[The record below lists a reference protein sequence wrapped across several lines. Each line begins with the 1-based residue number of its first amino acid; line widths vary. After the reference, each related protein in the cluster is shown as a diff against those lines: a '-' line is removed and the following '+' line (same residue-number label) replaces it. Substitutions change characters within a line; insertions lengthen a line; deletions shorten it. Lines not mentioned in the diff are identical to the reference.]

1 MVLGSKKCKI
11 GIFCY
16 PWRVLGFDVIKLYGS
31 VPYSVL
37 FCLMYLCW
45 YFVFRQEL
53 DLICWTVLGDDL
65 TCWCTF
71 SGYWWVN
78 FVATLS
84 QHEALPC
91 ERLTQGGEYRGMA
104 VQVGE
109 WSIHAGGH
117 VTLCKRLLQKINMKA
132 EISVDDNH
140 YDSPMRSTWPQ
151 NISSWN

>member
-1 MVLGSKKCKI
+1 MQDWYILLSLTGTVLWCNKALWISSL
-11 GIFCY
+11 FCFIL
-16 PWRVLGFDVIKLYGS
+16 PDV
-31 VPYSVL
+31 SVL
-37 FCLMYLCW
+37 VLCVSSRIRSDMLNS
-45 YFVFRQEL
+45 F
-53 DLICWTVLGDDL
+53 DL

-109 WSIHAGGH
+109 RSIHAGGH

-140 YDSPMRSTWPQ
+140 HDSPIRSTWPQ
-151 NISSWN
+151 NISSWNWGLVI

>member
-1 MVLGSKKCKI
+1 MDQFL
-11 GIFCY
+11 FLFY
-16 PWRVLGFDVIKLYGS
+16 FADV
-31 VPYSVL
+31 SVL
-37 FCLMYLCW
+37 VLCVSSRIRSDMLNS
-45 YFVFRQEL
+45 F
-53 DLICWTVLGDDL
+53 DL

-84 QHEALPC
+84 QHEVLPC

-104 VQVGE
+104 AQVGE

-140 YDSPMRSTWPQ
+140 HDSPMRST
-151 NISSWN
+151 